1 MKRSSCGAR
10 WKRKSAEPSVVRLCM
25 QNTLI
30 VGSAAEAPW
39 PYLGFERANPRSMC
53 SRRLLALRRVGYSP
67 PWCFAFASRA
77 WPCSPSRRESH
88 ATNLRSSGMIRFR
101 STRSAVRPDW
111 PSIRGG
117 HATYVVV
124 PAPAVSPPN
133 APGLCT
139 SSVRAITAAA
149 HVFSAWWN
157 VRHDSSS
164 ALVISSSADS
174 GKTWSK
180 PIAVDTTDI
189 SSAGCN
195 RPPPSVATVGD
206 DLFVAYSMVAPEGK
220 GVFFAHSMGAMVH
233 SPVAVIYGDRLVPTA
248 IATDGDDVAV
258 AYEDPNGPRQQVGVA
273 FSAAQGHIFSWHT
286 VVSRGVDI
294 ATSPAVAIAG
304 RRLAVSWA
312 TRRPTDTTASRIPR
326 VVRVGR
332 IQ

>member
-1 MKRSSCGAR
+1 VTVPGLLRGQTAFD
-10 WKRKSAEPSVVRLCM
+10 VL
-25 QNTLI
+25 
-30 VGSAAEAPW
+30 EA
-39 PYLGFERANPRSMC
+39 
-53 SRRLLALRRVGYSP
+53 
-67 PWCFAFASRA
+67 ASRA
-77 WPCSPSRRESH
+77 PPRRLFSAMMLRTRLSSLALFALATGVACDKPSVEWNDPVPIDEVSGPTR
-88 ATNLRSSGMIRFR
+88 LVVDSS
-101 STRSAVRPDW
+101 
-111 PSIRGG
+111 G

-139 SSVRAITAAA
+139 TSVRAITAAA
-149 HVFSAWWN
+149 HLFSAWWN